1 MIAPIDRFTSVPN
14 VAEAVT
20 SGDGFDIAGAP
31 NALID
36 VLTDI
41 PCSFAKSIEVF
52 FLCATQPIQHVV
64 IKSYAA
70 NRTISV
76 STQVTG
82 AVAANTPISVT
93 FNGPFGQTYDVQV
106 QLKGGVATPVNTF
119 AKIWTAAKA

>member
-20 SGDGFDIAGAP
+20 SGAGFDIQGAA
-31 NALID
+31 NATID

-41 PCSFAKSIEVF
+41 PCAFAKSIEVF
-52 FLCATQPIQHVV
+52 FLCASQPIQHII

-76 STQVTG
+76 QTQVTG

-106 QLKGGVATPVNTF
+106 QLKIGRAHV
-119 AKIWTAAKA
+119 